1 MGSAAAQARVLLVL
15 TMVFWGGNAV
25 AGKFAV
31 GEVSPFLLSWFRW
44 TIAAVVLGALAW
56 PRLIRDWPTIRA
68 RLPYL
73 VAMGSIGFTVFNGM
87 LYYALIS
94 TTAINAT
101 IIQAAMP
108 MFIFALNFA
117 IYRTT
122 ATPLQIA
129 GYTLT
134 LAGVAVAAG
143 RGDLLELAGLD
154 FNRGDLLMI
163 VATVI
168 YAGYSVALRQK
179 PRVHWLSFVAM
190 LVAIGSVASLPFVA
204 LEAASGTLIWPR
216 TTLAWTVVAYAA
228 IFPSILAQAFFIRG
242 IEVLGSNAGG
252 LYLNLM
258 PIMGALLSVALL
270 GEHFHLFHAVALALV
285 LGGIAVA
292 QRRPRLARG

>member
-1 MGSAAAQARVLLVL
+1 MGSAVAQARVMLVL
-15 TMVFWGGNAV
+15 TMLFWGGNAV

-44 TIAAVVLGALAW
+44 TIAAVVLGAVAL
-56 PRLIRDWPTIRA
+56 PRLRQDWPTIRT
-68 RLPYL
+68 RLPYF
-73 VAMGSIGFTVFNGM
+73 VAMGALGFTVFNGM

-108 MFIFALNFA
+108 MFIFALNFF

-122 ATPLQIA
+122 ATPWQIL

-134 LAGVAVAAG
+134 LAGVTVAAG
-143 RGDLLELAGLD
+143 RGDLLGLAGLD
-154 FNRGDLLMI
+154 FNRGDILMI
-163 VATVI
+163 AATVI
-168 YAGYSVALRQK
+168 YAAYSVALRQK
-179 PRVHWLSFVAM
+179 PQVHWLSFVAM
-190 LVAIGSVASLPFVA
+190 LVGIGSLASVPFVG
-204 LEAASGTLIWPR
+204 LEALTGTSIWPR
-216 TTLAWTVVAYAA
+216 TSLAWTVIVYAA
-228 IFPSILAQAFFIRG
+228 VFPSIIAQAFFIRG

-258 PIMGALLSVALL
+258 PIMGALLSIALL
-270 GEHFHLFHAVALALV
+270 GERFHLFHAAALVLV

-292 QRRPRLARG
+292 QRRRVGA

>member
-1 MGSAAAQARVLLVL
+1 MGSATAQARVMLVL

-25 AGKFAV
+25 AGKLAV

-44 TIAAVVLGALAW
+44 TIAALALGAVAW
-56 PRLIRDWPTIRA
+56 PRLIRDWPTIRS

-87 LYYALIS
+87 LYYALTS

-122 ATPLQIA
+122 VTRLQLS

-143 RGDLLELAGLD
+143 GGDLLALAGLG

-163 VATVI
+163 VATMI

-179 PRVHWLSFVAM
+179 PLVHWLSFVTM
-190 LVAIGSVASLPFVA
+190 LVTIGSVASLPFVA
-204 LEAASGTLIWPR
+204 LEAASGTFIWPE
-216 TTLAWTVVAYAA
+216 TTLAWTVIAYAA
-228 IFPSILAQAFFIRG
+228 IFPSIIAQAFFIRG

-270 GEHFHLFHAVALALV
+270 GERFHLFHAIALVLV

-292 QRRPRLARG
+292 QRRPSPARA

>member
-1 MGSAAAQARVLLVL
+1 MGSAVAQARVMLVL
-15 TMVFWGGNAV
+15 TMLFWGGNAV
-25 AGKFAV
+25 AGKLAV

-44 TIAAVVLGALAW
+44 TIAALVLGAFAW
-56 PRLIRDWPTIRA
+56 PHLRRDWRTIKA
-68 RLPYL
+68 RLPYF
-73 VAMGSIGFTVFNGM
+73 VAMGALGFTVFNGL

-108 MFIFALNFA
+108 MFIFALNFV

-122 ATPLQIA
+122 ATPWQIL

-143 RGDLLELAGLD
+143 RGDLLGLAGLD
-154 FNRGDLLMI
+154 FNLGDVLMI

-168 YAGYSVALRQK
+168 YAAYSVALRQK
-179 PRVHWLSFVAM
+179 PQVHWLGFVAM
-190 LVAIGSVASLPFVA
+190 LVGIGSLASLPFVA
-204 LEAASGTLIWPR
+204 LEALTGTFIWPR
-216 TTLAWTVVAYAA
+216 TSLAWTVIVYAA
-228 IFPSILAQAFFIRG
+228 VFPSIVAQAFFIRG

-258 PIMGALLSVALL
+258 PIMGALLSIALL
-270 GEHFHLFHAVALALV
+270 GERFHLFHAAALVLV
-285 LGGIAVA
+285 LGGIALA
-292 QRRPRLARG
+292 QRRRAPAHS

>member
-1 MGSAAAQARVLLVL
+1 
-15 TMVFWGGNAV
+15 
-25 AGKFAV
+25 KFAV

-44 TIAAVVLGALAW
+44 TIAALVLATFAW
-56 PRLIRDWPTIRA
+56 PGLRRDWPVIRA
-68 RLPYL
+68 NLPYL
-73 VAMGSIGFTVFNGM
+73 VAMGAIGFTVFNGL

-108 MFIFALNFA
+108 MFIFGLNFV
-117 IYRTT
+117 IFRTA

-134 LAGVAVAAG
+134 LAGVVVAAG
-143 RGDLLELAGLD
+143 RGDILGLAGLD
-154 FNRGDLLMI
+154 LNRGDLLMI
-163 VATVI
+163 VATFI
-168 YAGYSVALRQK
+168 YASYSVALRQK
-179 PRVHWLSFVAM
+179 PRMHWLSFVTT
-190 LVAIGSVASLPFVA
+190 LIAIGSVASLPFVGVEA
-204 LEAASGTLIWPR
+204 LGGALIWPH
-216 TTLAWTVVAYAA
+216 TPVAWAVIAYTA

-252 LYLNLM
+252 LYLNLI

-270 GEHFHLFHAVALALV
+270 GEHFQLFHATALVLV

-292 QRRPRLARG
+292 QRRRLHA